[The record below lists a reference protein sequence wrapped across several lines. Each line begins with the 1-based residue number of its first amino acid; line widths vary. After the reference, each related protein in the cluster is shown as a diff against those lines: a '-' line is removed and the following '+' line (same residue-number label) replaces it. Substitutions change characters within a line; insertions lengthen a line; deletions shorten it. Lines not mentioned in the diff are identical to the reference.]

1 MEEILF
7 KMNTAKTIY
16 IVCAFVP
23 IVIFIAAYRLK
34 RSETVGFVIGLAA
47 NVGIFFAGIFSL
59 IAATAFRSRVL
70 EILCF
75 AAVILIAGFLYYS
88 ILSKYISEAKVAV
101 SFSLGISQASMIF
114 CVLAVNL
121 EANNFI
127 WMRVQENIPPGVIEI
142 CTKLY
147 ITFMIMAAVKI
158 ILIAVS
164 AFAAKKIYLSKKLPT
179 ERKAAFSAVIMT
191 LCGVC
196 ADILLLAGS
205 IKII

>member
-1 MEEILF
+1 
-7 KMNTAKTIY
+7 MNMAKTIY
-16 IVCAFVP
+16 MVCAFVP

-47 NVGIFFAGIFSL
+47 NVGIFFAGVFSL

-75 AAVILIAGFLYYS
+75 AAVILVVGFLYYS
-88 ILSKYISEAKVAV
+88 ILSKYISDAKVAV

-121 EANNFI
+121 AANDFI
-127 WMRVQENIPPGVIEI
+127 DMRVQETISSGVIEI
-142 CTKLY
+142 CTNLY
-147 ITFMIMAAVKI
+147 ITFIIMAAVKI

-164 AFAAKKIYLSKKLPT
+164 AFASKKIYLSKKLSP
-179 ERKAAFSAVIMT
+179 ERKAAFGAVIMT
-191 LCGVC
+191 ICGVC
-196 ADILLLAGS
+196 ADLLLVGVT
-205 IKII
+205 